1 MYDYF
6 FELQAI
12 VENRYQELKAELEQ
26 ITHSRRTALEIQL
39 TGSLD
44 PLEMW
49 NVFCCLCSDS
59 CFVKFQWL

>member
-44 PLEMW
+44 PLEM
-49 NVFCCLCSDS
+49 
-59 CFVKFQWL
+59 